1 MPLRSILLAAAFL
14 PVPLLA
20 QTPQDTLEPDQ
31 PGAAAPAGTL
41 GAAQA
46 AAARGDQPEA
56 LSQYLH
62 VLSSQP
68 NNVAALAGA
77 GRAALAVGDINAATG
92 FFARAEDLAPNDG
105 TVKAGLASATV
116 QGGNAR
122 AALRYFRQALSLG
135 VPEATIASD
144 RGLAY
149 DLAGDNRKAQAEYRI
164 ALTAKPGDP
173 VATRRLALSQAIS
186 GEPGGAMLTLDPL
199 LRRQD
204 VPAWRTRAFVK
215 ALSGDVA
222 GAEADA
228 ALVLPPNQVA
238 TIRPYLVRLA
248 SLKTADKAAA
258 VFLGRFPTP
267 NAGRTI
273 ARGNTAVAAP
283 ARVAAAPTLPRVLTA
298 PPRTQSVTPAAPTTG
313 YSLPPKPGTPTIAF
327 APLSETAPLAPLAQ
341 SASAPASVTPAV
353 EDSPAMRA
361 HLRAVAAA
369 KAKADAAAKRAEAL
383 AQQKKK
389 EAQEEEKARKA
400 NPARHWVQVAGGANK
415 ADLPRAW
422 STLKAK
428 WGTQLAGRSPW
439 TLHYRYTNRLLI
451 GPFKTSDEAQDW
463 VSARKKEG
471 FPTFR
476 VETGAGDEVEKL

>member
-1 MPLRSILLAAAFL
+1 MSARSILLIAAFAAA
-14 PVPLLA
+14 PLVA
-20 QTPQDTLEPDQ
+20 QAPQDALEPDQ
-31 PGAAAPAGTL
+31 PITAAPPGTL

-77 GRAALAVGDINAATG
+77 GRAALAVGDLNAATG

-105 TVKAGLASATV
+105 SVKAGLASATV
-116 QGGNAR
+116 QTGNAR
-122 AALRYFRQALSLG
+122 AALRYFRQALALG

-149 DLAGDNRKAQAEYRI
+149 DLAGDNRRAQAEYRI
-164 ALTAKPGDP
+164 ALAANPGNA
-173 VATRRLALSQAIS
+173 VAMRRLALSQAIS
-186 GEPGGAMLTLDPL
+186 GDQSGAMVTLDPL

-215 ALSGDVA
+215 ALAGDVT
-222 GAEADA
+222 GAESDA

-248 SLKTADKAAA
+248 ALKSSDKAAA

-267 NAGRTI
+267 GAGRGTTV
-273 ARGNTAVAAP
+273 ARTT
-283 ARVAAAPTLPRVLTA
+283 APTLPRVLTA
-298 PPRTQSVTPAAPTTG
+298 PPTTRAITPAPAPVVTAERSYSLPAKAGTPAA
-313 YSLPPKPGTPTIAF
+313 A
-327 APLSETAPLAPLAQ
+327 LAPLAEAA
-341 SASAPASVTPAV
+341 SSTASAQAQLAPAEPDV

-361 HLRAVAAA
+361 HMRAVAAA
-369 KAKADAAAKRAEAL
+369 KAKSDAAAKRAEAL

-389 EAQEEEKARKA
+389 QAAEEEKARKA

-422 STLKAK
+422 
-428 WGTQLAGRSPW
+428 TQLKSKWSTQLSGRSPW
-439 TLHYRYTNRLLI
+439 TMHYRYTNRLLI

-471 FPTFR
+471 FATFR
-476 VETGAGDEVEKL
+476 VETNAGDVVEKL